1 MSREPH
7 VAPADN
13 AWPESTTDH
22 RLLIMRWIA
31 PALTALLAAAAVLC
45 VSLVAA
51 VAALI

>member
-13 AWPESTTDH
+13 AWPEAATD
-22 RLLIMRWIA
+22 RRPSITRWIA
-31 PALTALLAAAAVLC
+31 PGLTALLAAAAVLC

-51 VAALI
+51 VAGLL